1 MPIKYTDILLRS
13 CTGTPPK
20 GCRYCDRGT
29 KMVLY
34 ITGICTQS
42 CFYCPLS
49 EEKKD
54 RDVIYANERMVEGPD
69 WMDQV
74 MEEAH
79 RMNALGT
86 GITGGD
92 PLVAPERTEA
102 IIRRLKEEFGRKHHI
117 HLYTAA
123 IFEKDILARLKD
135 AGLDEIRFHPPIAL
149 WTREAYERPGP
160 AKDDIDRYISL
171 MSEARRLGLDVGFE
185 VPAVPDA
192 EGDSYS
198 QGLYDLLSW
207 AAGTNMKFVNVNE
220 LEASHTNMEEFARKG
235 YELVGDSMAVEGS
248 RDLAWSA
255 MDAARVDHPDT
266 STVFHFCSSPYKD
279 SVQLRN
285 RLKRT
290 ANVCAKPYEVITED
304 GTLIRGVIVTD
315 DPGILMGRLHDQYDI
330 PLGLMEDREGRI
342 LLAPWVLDEIA
353 GDLKESCYI
362 SEVYPTWD
370 GLEVERTPLQVP
382 P

>member
-1 MPIKYTDILLRS
+1 MPIKYTDILLHS

-34 ITGICTQS
+34 ITGICS
-42 CFYCPLS
+42 RRCFYCPLS

-54 RDVIYANERMVEGPD
+54 RDVIYANERMVRGSN
-69 WMDQV
+69 WMGQV
-74 MEEAH
+74 IEEAH
-79 RMNALGT
+79 RMDALGT

-92 PLVAPERTEA
+92 PMVVPERTEA
-102 IIRRLKEEFGRKHHI
+102 IIRRLKEEFGTRHHI
-117 HLYTAA
+117 HLYTAT

-149 WTREAYERPGP
+149 WTRAAHEGPGFK
-160 AKDDIDRYISL
+160 KDEIDQYISL

-185 VPAVPDA
+185 VPAVPNV
-192 EGDSYS
+192 EGESYS
-198 QGLYDLLSW
+198 RGLYDLLSW
-207 AAGTNMKFVNVNE
+207 AAGENIHFVNVNE
-220 LEASHTNMEEFARKG
+220 LEASHTNMEEFARNG

-248 RDLAWSA
+248 RELAWSA
-255 MDAARVDHPDT
+255 IDTARFDHPNT
-266 STVFHFCSSPYKD
+266 TTVFHFCSSPYKD

-290 ANVCAKPYEVITED
+290 ARICAKPYEVITED

-315 DPGILMGRLHDQYDI
+315 DPGTLMGRLHDQYDI
-330 PLGLMEDREGRI
+330 PLELMEAKEGRI
-342 LLAPWVLDEIA
+342 WIAPWVLEDIS
-353 GDLKESCYI
+353 GDLQEGRFI

-370 GLEVERTPLQVP
+370 GLEVERTPL
-382 P
+382 

>member
-1 MPIKYTDILLRS
+1 MPIKYTDILLHS

-34 ITGICTQS
+34 ITGICS
-42 CFYCPLS
+42 RRCFYCPLS

-54 RDVIYANERMVEGPD
+54 RDVIFANERQVEGPD

-74 MEEAH
+74 VEEAH
-79 RMNALGT
+79 RMDALGT

-117 HLYTAA
+117 HLYTATT
-123 IFEKDILARLKD
+123 FEKEILGSLKD
-135 AGLDEIRFHPPIAL
+135 AGLNEIRFHPPIEL
-149 WTREAYERPGP
+149 WTREVYERPGP
-160 AKDDIDRYISL
+160 AKDEIDGYISL
-171 MSEARRLGLDVGFE
+171 IEEARRLGLDVGFE

-192 EGDSYS
+192 EGESYS
-198 QGLYDLLSW
+198 RGLYDLLSW
-207 AAGTNMKFVNVNE
+207 AAGTGMKFVNVNE

-248 RDLAWSA
+248 RDLAWGA
-255 MDAARVDHPDT
+255 IDTARADHPDA

-315 DPGILMGRLHDQYDI
+315 DPGTLMGQLHDLYDI
-330 PLGLMEDREGRI
+330 PLELMEAKKGRI
-342 LLAPWVLDEIA
+342 WIAPWVLEEIS
-353 GDLKESCYI
+353 GDIQESCYI

-370 GLEVERTPLQVP
+370 GLEVERTPL
-382 P
+382 

>member
-1 MPIKYTDILLRS
+1 MSIKYTEILLHS
-13 CTGTPPK
+13 CTGDPPK

-34 ITGICTQS
+34 ITGLCARK

-54 RDVIYANERMVEGPD
+54 RDVIYANERMVEGSN

-74 MEEAH
+74 IEEAH
-79 RMNALGT
+79 RMDALGT

-92 PLVAPERTEA
+92 PMVVPERTES
-102 IIRRLKEEFGRKHHI
+102 IIRRLKDEFGRKHHI
-117 HLYTAA
+117 HLYTATL
-123 IFEKDILARLKD
+123 FQKEILIRLKD

-149 WTREAYERPGP
+149 WTRAAYEGAGSTKNEIGRFI
-160 AKDDIDRYISL
+160 ALID
-171 MSEARRLGLDVGFE
+171 EARRLGLDTGLE
-185 VPAVPDA
+185 IPAVPDV
-192 EGDSYS
+192 EGGEEYS
-198 QGLYDLLSW
+198 RGLYDLLNW
-207 AAGTNMKFVNVNE
+207 AAEKNLHFVNVNE

-248 RDLAWSA
+248 RELAWSA
-255 MDAARVDHPDT
+255 IDAARTNHPDK

-290 ANVCAKPYEVITED
+290 ARICAEPYEVITED

-315 DPGILMGRLHDQYDI
+315 DPADLEKVLNDRYDVPPDLM
-330 PLGLMEDREGRI
+330 RI
-342 LLAPWVLDEIA
+342 SDGKLLVASWVLEEIS

-370 GLEVERTPLQVP
+370 GLEVERAPL
-382 P
+382 